1 MAHTPS
7 AEPRAR
13 ASRENSQMIYAD
25 AQIRA
30 WKVAGV
36 LAAALLFGPGAAFAQ
51 DADDAP
57 AAAPAPAPAAAAA
70 ETATPEVT
78 RVGANLNISPK
89 RLTFDK
95 AGKSAT
101 VYIFNQGTTPAA
113 VDIDLIDRVMQPDG
127 QIVAADD
134 AAKKPEGQ
142 ALVGKLQSAKPLLLA
157 TPRRAM
163 LEPGKG
169 QTIRVRVMPGP
180 AGTAAK
186 GEYRT
191 HLTVT
196 TIPPKNLG
204 LTAEEA
210 AGVKPGELSFT
221 VYSVFGISIPVIVRL
236 GAPDVRA
243 AIENPH
249 LEYVNVPQPDG
260 GPAKRTPVLDFDIVR
275 QGASSLFGNVEIRAK
290 AKGKDLIGLARGV
303 GIYTEIDRRAMQ
315 VPLSR
320 APTAGE
326 ALELTF
332 TDDDTSPG
340 RLLAQSAFTAP

>member
-1 MAHTPS
+1 MAQNPFRET
-7 AEPRAR
+7 RAR
-13 ASRENSQMIYAD
+13 ACRENPKMIYAD
-25 AQIRA
+25 AHKRA
-30 WKVAGV
+30 WKLAGI
-36 LAAALLFGPGAAFAQ
+36 LAAVLILGPAAAIAQ
-51 DADDAP
+51 DAAP
-57 AAAPAPAPAAAAA
+57 ADPAAPPAAESEPAVA
-70 ETATPEVT
+70 

-101 VYIFNQGTTPAA
+101 VYIFNQGSTPAA

-127 QIVAADD
+127 QIVAAED
-134 AAKKPEGQ
+134 ASKKPEGQ
-142 ALVGKLQSAKPLLLA
+142 ALVGKLQTAKPLLLA
-157 TPRRAM
+157 TPRRAV

-169 QTIRVRVMPGP
+169 QTIRVRVMPG
-180 AGTAAK
+180 AAEAVAK

-236 GAPDVRA
+236 GDADVRA
-243 AIENPH
+243 AIENTH
-249 LEYVNVPQPDG
+249 FEYVNVPQPDG
-260 GPAKRTPVLDFDIVR
+260 GAPKRTPVLSFDLVR

-290 AKGKDLIGLARGV
+290 AKGKDPIGLARGV
-303 GIYTEIDRRAMQ
+303 GVYTEIDRRAMQ
-315 VPLSR
+315 IPLAR
-320 APTAGE
+320 APNSGE
-326 ALELTF
+326 TLEISF

-340 RLLAQSAFTAP
+340 RVLAQSAFTAP